1 LRGRREDIPS
11 LVQYFTTKFAR
22 RMNRP
27 IDAIPTDTMHAL
39 SEYHWPGNIR
49 ELENFIERAV
59 ILTRGSSLAA
69 PLAELRPPRNG
80 HGSDARRESSEF
92 TLEEAERQH
101 IRHALH
107 AANWLVGGPSG
118 AAAKL
123 GMKRTTL
130 QSKMAKLGIER
141 PAVSR

>member
-1 LRGRREDIPS
+1 
-11 LVQYFTTKFAR
+11 
-22 RMNRP
+22 MN
-27 IDAIPTDTMHAL
+27 AL

-69 PLAELRPPRNG
+69 PLAELRRPQNG
-80 HGSDARRESSEF
+80 HDGDARRELSVF

-101 IRHALH
+101 IRHALQ

-141 PAVSR
+141 PAAR